1 MIVDEIRERLLS
13 LADKDYK
20 AFQSP
25 LIPTVD
31 GARFIGV
38 RTPVLRAAAKELS
51 KREDVGVFLADLPH
65 GFFEEDQLHAFLISE
80 IKSFGVCV
88 REIDRF
94 LPYVNN
100 WATTDQM
107 TPKVFKKHKAEL
119 IVKIRQWIKSEH
131 PFTVRFA
138 IKMLMDHYLEE
149 SFDSAFL
156 SWVAAAASSDYY
168 VNMMAAWYFATA
180 LAKRWDDVLP
190 YYTEKKLDDFVFQK
204 AIRKALESFRITE
217 EHKAFLRGLTKQK
230 KGEKDDRV

>member
-1 MIVDEIRERLLS
+1 MIVDEIRQQLFRH
-13 LADKDYK
+13 ADQAYK

-25 LIPTVD
+25 LIPTVL

-38 RTPVLRAAAKELS
+38 RTPVLRAMAKELC

-80 IKSFGVCV
+80 IKSFDACL
-88 REIDRF
+88 REVDRF
-94 LPYVNN
+94 LPHVNN

-107 TPKVFKKHKAEL
+107 SPKVFKKRKAEL
-119 IVKIRQWIKSEH
+119 LVKVKEWIKSEH

-138 IKMLMDHYLEE
+138 IKMLMDCFLDE
-149 SFDSAFL
+149 SFDAAFP

-190 YYTEKKLDDFVFQK
+190 YFTEKKLSDFVFYK
-204 AIRKALESFRITE
+204 AIRKALESFRVAE
-217 EHKAFLRGLTKQK
+217 DHKAYLRGLTKQ
-230 KGEKDDRV
+230 R